1 MDRFKVVA
9 TAIIE
14 YEIIKTGSKD
24 VQLDIMM
31 ASQPIYPIL
40 EARRVAKWFDIDEE
54 KAEDL
59 LEDLFVRNHFWRK
72 KDKRRNS
79 WLYSESTR
87 ALGLSDAEVERQR
100 KHRVTV
106 RKIRIRKGK
115 S

>member
-9 TAIIE
+9 TALIE
-14 YEIIKTGSKD
+14 HDIIKTGSKD
-24 VQLDIMM
+24 IQLDIMM
-31 ASQPIYPIL
+31 AAQPIYPIL
-40 EARRVAKWFDIDEE
+40 EARRVANWFNIDEE

-79 WLYSESTR
+79 WLYSESHR
-87 ALGLSDAEVERQR
+87 ALGLTEAQIDRQQ